1 MRYSPLLDVAV
12 EVAVSAEELSPLFG
26 VEDVTSP
33 VSAHRYAIKC
43 FMFRKDSRLKLIT
56 KRGVFGT

>member
-1 MRYSPLLDVAV
+1 MDVAV